1 MVEYII
7 IGLLVLVIILL
18 IVLLVRRQNNND
30 LMERIGHFEAN
41 INKEIGDF
49 KFSFSKDLMT
59 DFEKLN
65 EKIERKLTL
74 ISDTVNE
81 RLDKNFEKS
90 NKTFMDVFVNY
101 IIFFHLCKPHLSR
114 ICYLSAL
121 LGNKRLSARFLMVF
135 SSLRSAAFFGAA
147 PTSPNGFFLAIIQYI
162 LDFTPGRGGVPG
174 AHGHQGEKPSIFPF

>member
-1 MVEYII
+1 MIEYII

-90 NKTFMDVFVNY
+90 NKTFMDVLERLSKIDEAQKKIDSLNGEIISLQNVLTDKKTRGTFGEVNLEY
-101 IIFFHLCKPHLSR
+101 ILNNAFGSR
-114 ICYLSAL
+114 NGIYETQHKFSNGAIVDAL
-121 LGNKRLSARFLMVF
+121 L
-135 SSLRSAAFFGAA
+135 
-147 PTSPNGFFLAIIQYI
+147 
-162 LDFTPGRGGVPG
+162 
-174 AHGHQGEKPSIFPF
+174 